1 MKKTIDTYIAGFP
14 PGTRT
19 LLKQLRATI
28 KRTAPVVTERISY
41 GIPTFDLDGKRFMY
55 FAGWKN
61 HVSIYPVTR
70 GIERALKREI
80 DPYRAGKGTL
90 RFPLGVPLPMPLI
103 RKIVATRAT
112 ELRGS

>member
-1 MKKTIDTYIAGFP
+1 MKKTMDTYIAGFP
-14 PGTRT
+14 PGTRK
-19 LLKQLRATI
+19 LLK
-28 KRTAPVVTERISY
+28 
-41 GIPTFDLDGKRFMY
+41 RFIY

-70 GIERALKREI
+70 GIERVLKREI
-80 DPYRAGKGTL
+80 DPYRGGKGTL
-90 RFPLGVPLPMPLI
+90 RFPLGAPLPMRLI